1 MRIFSRFILLFFAS
15 VLLFSAPAPAYAQ
28 GNAWKRFSG
37 ACRKL
42 LPSPK
47 KVPSRQE
54 VLKPEN
60 IEKILARRARL
71 SRKQAWQ
78 KMDKDARRLLIP
90 VQSPI
95 QNNFFWVGENLS
107 ELYADN
113 PILKNAPVSVKRS
126 YFQAANNR
134 LVPQVL
140 NQRIKNLWW
149 LKQHR
154 AVLETAVRPLAPT
167 PQNLA
172 AQIPVDTQY
181 WFIGEEHGQPKVR
194 QTIADVLSAFMA
206 QHPDRQIVFFTEF
219 LAQGANAKDAVAYAN
234 LGVYKG
240 HATVWNVV
248 HKAGIELVGLEP
260 RLVRG
265 NQHLQTRFDAVPDG
279 IASENSI
286 WISLEG
292 MRLRN
297 KAWVDL
303 MQKYRQK
310 YPKALFVVHCG
321 EAHSDYLEPF
331 SLGLSFP
338 KEKTFVSAFYTST
351 AGNQFERFMPN
362 PFSKIPAI
370 QWSEH
375 RYALATGYDL
385 RVLVKQ

>member
-154 AVLETAVRPLAPT
+154 AVLEAAVRPLAPT

-206 QHPDRQIVFFTEF
+206 QHPDRQIVFFT
-219 LAQGANAKDAVAYAN
+219 
-234 LGVYKG
+234 
-240 HATVWNVV
+240 
-248 HKAGIELVGLEP
+248 
-260 RLVRG
+260 
-265 NQHLQTRFDAVPDG
+265 
-279 IASENSI
+279 
-286 WISLEG
+286 
-292 MRLRN
+292 
-297 KAWVDL
+297 
-303 MQKYRQK
+303 
-310 YPKALFVVHCG
+310 
-321 EAHSDYLEPF
+321 
-331 SLGLSFP
+331 
-338 KEKTFVSAFYTST
+338 
-351 AGNQFERFMPN
+351 
-362 PFSKIPAI
+362 
-370 QWSEH
+370 
-375 RYALATGYDL
+375 
-385 RVLVKQ
+385 